1 MLTISE
7 DIKHTL
13 YKFNLPYFKNPNA
26 KENEKSPAKDQKEG
40 RHMKKED
47 NSSKKKKRSS

>member
-26 KENEKSPAKDQKEG
+26 KENEKSPTKDQKEN
-40 RHMKKED
+40 HHAKKEEH
-47 NSSKKKKRSS
+47 SIKKKKRN